1 MGYAIENN
9 EVQMKVQYSLI
20 AVILMILLP
29 AVSVQGFGGGKGNV
43 SGNFWGADLDRNEQ
57 LSIYEAK
64 AVYNLADKE
73 VFDRYDKN
81 KNGSINFTEF
91 GEFMQQS
98 PWVKKFIHPGEQ

>member
-1 MGYAIENN
+1 
-9 EVQMKVQYSLI
+9 MKIQYTLI
-20 AVILMILLP
+20 VVILMILLP
-29 AVSVQGFGGGKGNV
+29 AMSVLGFGGGKGNV

-57 LSIYEAK
+57 LNIDEAK

-91 GEFMQQS
+91 SEFMQQS
-98 PWVKKFIHPGEQ
+98 PWVKKFIHPSRQ